1 MTPSRRSGRRIR
13 MALTRM
19 IFAIQMTDTKPT
31 RLRVSGDVGT
41 PAPTMASLR
50 RGDSKPSSVGC
61 VDGSWTMDLDAG
73 DYLIEIQ
80 VEDWVA
86 GRLDIV
92 TELTPGQSPPTFV
105 YHGPLPES
113 PSPVGVAA
121 WKATALYIDPPESSA
136 VGDSK
141 DPWPPPPPPPPLRVT
156 LALGSAAWFT
166 AELAAAR
173 TRIADQLAGKC
184 IPASVLDAL
193 VTGP

>member
-1 MTPSRRSGRRIR
+1 

-19 IFAIQMTDTKPT
+19 IFAIQMTDPKPT

-41 PAPTMASLR
+41 PVPAMTSLR
-50 RGDSKPSSVGC
+50 REGNPSSVGC
-61 VDGSWTMDLDAG
+61 LDGSWTMDLDAG
-73 DYLIEIQ
+73 DYLVEIQ

-113 PSPVGVAA
+113 PSPVGLAA
-121 WKATALYIDPPESSA
+121 WKATTLYIDPPESSA
-136 VGDSK
+136 VSDPK

-173 TRIADQLAGKC
+173 TRIAGQLAAAGGKC
-184 IPASVLDAL
+184 IPASVLDGL

>member
-1 MTPSRRSGRRIR
+1 

-19 IFAIQMTDTKPT
+19 IFAIQMTDPKPT
-31 RLRVSGDVGT
+31 RLRVRGDVGT
-41 PAPTMASLR
+41 PAPTMTSLR
-50 RGDSKPSSVGC
+50 REGSAPPSVGY

-80 VEDWVA
+80 VEDWVP

-105 YHGPLPES
+105 YHGPLPEG
-113 PSPVGVAA
+113 PSPVGLVA

-136 VGDSK
+136 VSDPK

-156 LALGSAAWFT
+156 LALGSSSWFT
-166 AELAAAR
+166 TELAAAR
-173 TRIADQLAGKC
+173 TRIAGQFAAVGGKG

-193 VTGP
+193 VTGR